1 MKENCRTIPS
11 PLPVLVGAE
20 NGNQVNSF
28 LFNGSLGE
36 RRDTEGGGSIQRER
50 CLSLVCVCVG
60 GGGYEHDG
68 KSEEAQVLTEVR
80 E

>member
-1 MKENCRTIPS
+1 VKENCRTIPS

-60 GGGYEHDG
+60 GAVMNMTG
-68 KSEEAQVLTEVR
+68 KVKKPR
-80 E
+80 Y

>member
-1 MKENCRTIPS
+1 MPKSC
-11 PLPVLVGAE
+11 
-20 NGNQVNSF
+20 
-28 LFNGSLGE
+28 
-36 RRDTEGGGSIQRER
+36 
-50 CLSLVCVCVG
+50 VCVCG